1 MARRDAGV
9 PDTVGDRLAPVAHA
23 SLVMLLAVLALLAAC
38 SGGGEAYPAFQVLEN
53 VYDTTRRAQRRQP
66 RDGAVIGDRVADQ

>member
-38 SGGGEAYPAFQVLEN
+38 SGGGDAVEGEA
-53 VYDTTRRAQRRQP
+53 
-66 RDGAVIGDRVADQ
+66 